1 MVYEESPWRAYKR
14 VNELFAD
21 AVAQE
26 VTKGSLIWIHDYHL
40 MLLPQLL
47 RERLGK
53 LGRQCVIG
61 FSLHTPFPAADFWRA
76 LPVRNELMEG
86 MLASDLI
93 GFHTEEYRQNFTGTC
108 VNMYATSSA
117 AWLFLWTVGLGRAN
131 VVFAGV
137 LKPQC
142 RIKSSI
148 KTA

>member
-1 MVYEESPWRAYKR
+1 MIYEESPWRAYKR

-40 MLLPQLL
+40 MLLPQFL
-47 RERLGK
+47 RERSGK

-76 LPVRNELMEG
+76 LPVRNELIEG

-93 GFHTEEYRQNFTGTC
+93 GFHTEEYKQNFTGTC
-108 VNMYATSSA
+108 VNMYATSPPGRFS
-117 AWLFLWTVGLGRAN
+117 LWTVGLGRAN
-131 VVFAGV
+131 MVSAGV
-137 LKPQC
+137 LMLQC
-142 RIKSSI
+142 PIKFSI